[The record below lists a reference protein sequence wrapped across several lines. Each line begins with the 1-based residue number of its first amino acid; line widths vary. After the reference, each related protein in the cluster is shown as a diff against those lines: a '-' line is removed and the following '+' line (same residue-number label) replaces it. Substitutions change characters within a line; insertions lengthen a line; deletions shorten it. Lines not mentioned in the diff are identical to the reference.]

1 MSTMSHRRTLAAV
14 SASALL
20 AMPVAASGRPP
31 DGAVR
36 SHAAGVGELLKSYD
50 KNAVNGDYAP
60 ARTGSATATGSIHRE
75 IGPAVPAAS
84 ADAGRDTGLAWS
96 DAATAA
102 GVALLL
108 SAGLAMVARIAAGRR
123 RPPARISS

>member
-50 KNAVNGDYAP
+50 KNSVNGDYAP
-60 ARTGSATATGSIHRE
+60 ARTGSATGSIHRE
-75 IGPAVPAAS
+75 IGPAAPPAS
-84 ADAGRDTGLAWS
+84 ANAGQDTGFAWS
-96 DAATAA
+96 DAATGA

-123 RPPARISS
+123 RAPARVSS